1 MRKGRD
7 MISEVFLTGRLGE
20 KIGPTMRYVEIE
32 RLSPAQNG
40 GYEVDKVPVETYAGV
55 GSHFMKAPLGSY
67 IALKGHLETHKEYGL
82 SVYIEM
88 EEITPLKEGKKAS

>member
-1 MRKGRD
+1 

-32 RLSPAQNG
+32 RLSPAQSG
-40 GYEVDKVPVETYAGV
+40 GYQIDKVPVETYAGT
-55 GSHFMKAPLGSY
+55 GSHFMKAAEGSY
-67 IALKGHLETHKEYGL
+67 IALKGHLETNKDFGL

-88 EEITPLKEGKKAS
+88 EEILPLKEAKKAS